1 MRIAAEQSYV
11 PVVFTRSTVGTPALA
26 TVFRGQY
33 PPFALIS
40 IVCTLSVTV
49 TFCAGADGVLE
60 ESLEFPLST
69 MNSVPEMMIAAT
81 MIEKGVDFITNEL
94 LVY

>member
-11 PVVFTRSTVGTPALA
+11 PVVFTRSTVGIPAFA

-40 IVCTLSVTV
+40 TVCTLSVIV
-49 TFCAGADGVLE
+49 TFCAEDEGVSDEPLE
-60 ESLEFPLST
+60 PPLST
-69 MNSVPEMMIAAT
+69 MNSVPEMMMAAT
-81 MIEKGVDFITNEL
+81 MIEKGVDFILNES